1 MKYTL
6 WHISHETRS
15 AILAA
20 KYVSTIPGITADG
33 FGDVIA
39 SIGDEALITVVV
51 DDNVSLVSN
60 LIFLTVLLFNVPL
73 DDLIKFDNFVR
84 CCWES

>member
-1 MKYTL
+1 M
-6 WHISHETRS
+6 
-15 AILAA
+15 
-20 KYVSTIPGITADG
+20 PGITADG
-33 FGDVIA
+33 FGDVIV

-51 DDNVSLVSN
+51 VVVDDDGVSFVSN